1 MAIYHNS
8 LSIIKR
14 SAGRSSVA
22 AAAYRSGQKLT
33 DERTGIIHDYTRK
46 SGVDK
51 SIILTPINADW
62 ITDRQQLWN
71 RVEAAERRCDA
82 RLAKEI
88 TLAIPVELSRDDKIA
103 LVSEY
108 IQKNFVDSGMI
119 ADINFHGLD
128 SNNPH
133 CHIMVTT
140 RDLKVD
146 DKGEVTFGIK
156 NRSWDDW
163 NHTDLLVKN
172 REDWAKLSN
181 QYLVNAGYPD
191 IQIDHCS
198 NADRGIETLPQIHL
212 GFHVAAMRKKG
223 LATERGDEYNRILIA
238 NDNICEKL
246 EKIYESEA
254 ATRDLEHQ
262 LLEFDRQVIIPP
274 EVSDR
279 EQELK
284 DRDFLLAARKNP
296 ELKKTLEYQEAKER
310 DKGRFYEKIEIKEVT
325 KLTSV
330 PAVKE
335 RITLYQK
342 TDPQLVRSI
351 LETGNRLGT
360 DCYQAGNYHVQI
372 SPKEISVRHQN
383 NLAVIIGISSC
394 LSLLIDRDRAFTLN
408 QYEQN
413 LRDSIDVLI
422 TNLDQQREQAQ
433 AKEGEQQHRAE
444 PEPEQLEQAQP
455 ELELFQDTI
464 IDDVEI
470 IDDPKIETKLS
481 VNQNLFRSSRSNWNR

>member
-8 LSIIKR
+8 VSVIKR
-14 SAGRSSVA
+14 SAGRSAVA
-22 AAAYRSGQKLT
+22 AAAYRSGNKLT
-33 DERTGIIHDYTRK
+33 DERTGLIHNYRRK
-46 SGVDK
+46 TGVDY
-51 SIILTPINADW
+51 SVILTPINADW

-146 DKGEVTFGIK
+146 DKGEVTFGNK

-198 NADRGIETLPQIHL
+198 NANRGIETLPQIHL

-262 LLEFDRQVIIPP
+262 LLEFDRKVR
-274 EVSDR
+274 DR
-279 EQELK
+279 SQ
-284 DRDFLLAARKNP
+284 
-296 ELKKTLEYQEAKER
+296 
-310 DKGRFYEKIEIKEVT
+310 FYEKIEIPKEVKESPHPAYP
-325 KLTSV
+325 KLKWSS
-330 PAVKE
+330 KKD
-335 RITLYQK
+335 I
-342 TDPQLVRSI
+342 DPQLVRAI
-351 LETGNRLGT
+351 MQMGDKIGA
-360 DCYQAGNYHVQI
+360 DYDAGNYQLQI
-372 SPKEISVRHQN
+372 DVAKKEIKVKYKN
-383 NLAVIIGISSC
+383 NLAMIVYPSTC
-394 LSLLIDRDRAFTLN
+394 DALLIDHTYTIK
-408 QYEQN
+408 QYEQG
-413 LRDSIDVLI
+413 LKGAIDVLM
-422 TNLDQQREQAQ
+422 TDLEQQRQTASEQL
-433 AKEGEQQHRAE
+433 EQSEQPRQAE
-444 PEPEQLEQAQP
+444 PEPEQLEQSEQ
-455 ELELFQDTI
+455 ELELSHDTI
-464 IDDVEI
+464 NDSELV
-470 IDDPKIETKLS
+470 IDDPKIDFTKPLIS
-481 VNQNLFRSSRSNWNR
+481 QNLSRSSRSDWNL